1 MIPVDGLEGVARD
14 LPINGDTEPFV
25 VRMANHPARAVRS
38 EVARRDALPSDAVKA
53 LCADS
58 TYDVRQALLANE
70 DILADLSDKEI
81 LNIIKADP
89 GLLSESFG
97 FGCASSRISRLL
109 RQTYGDSKD
118 PYILE
123 TISCLE

>member
-1 MIPVDGLEGVARD
+1 M
-14 LPINGDTEPFV
+14 
-25 VRMANHPARAVRS
+25 
-38 EVARRDALPSDAVKA
+38 ARRDALPPDAVKA

-118 PYILE
+118 PFILE